1 MSCLKVCLAID
12 KSSNS
17 YKTFSISFVLRF
29 VFAKCRYICDKI
41 RKIFMLRIG
50 LIGCGAWGKYIL
62 RDLKQ
67 LGCEVWVVARSE
79 RSQNHARSF
88 GADKIVSHVNDLD
101 GLAACVIATPTEFR
115 YEYCTTLLNK
125 FPTIPLFVE
134 KPLTNNLAE
143 AQALF
148 ALPNSQNIFVM
159 DKWRYHAGVLKMAS
173 IAKEGVLGKIIG
185 LQLTRVRWG
194 VIHEDAN
201 TAWHL
206 LPHDI
211 AIAYEILGV
220 FPTPIHAQKDITK
233 GQIRG
238 MKANLQ
244 VEKDNIWVHIEVS
257 DRSPIHKVEIKL
269 IGENGIAILG
279 DSYQNAITIYDTNQT
294 DKEVGKTQKEIEFV
308 GNMPLYDEL
317 AAFVGYVKKELP
329 PPKSNIQEAIQNV
342 AIIEQLLKM

>member
-1 MSCLKVCLAID
+1 
-12 KSSNS
+12 
-17 YKTFSISFVLRF
+17 
-29 VFAKCRYICDKI
+29 
-41 RKIFMLRIG
+41 MLRIG

-62 RDLKQ
+62 RDLKL

-79 RSQNHARSF
+79 RSRNHASSF
-88 GADKIVSHVNDLD
+88 GADKIVTNATDLE
-101 GLAACVIATPTEFR
+101 GLAACVIATPTEIR
-115 YEYCTTLLNK
+115 YEYCAMLLNK

-134 KPLTNNLAE
+134 KPLTNNLDE
-143 AQALF
+143 AHALL

-173 IAKEGVLGKIIG
+173 IVKEGVLGKIIG
-185 LQLTRVRWG
+185 LQLTRVSWG
-194 VIHEDAN
+194 LIHEDSN
-201 TAWHL
+201 TVWHL

-220 FPTPIHAQKDITK
+220 FPKPVHAQQDITN
-233 GQIRG
+233 GQVRG
-238 MKANLQ
+238 MKANLLA
-244 VEKDNIWVHIEVS
+244 EKENIWVHIEVS
-257 DRSPIHKVEIKL
+257 DRSPIRKREIKL

-294 DKEVGKTQKEIEFV
+294 DKDVATTQKNIDFV
-308 GNMPLYDEL
+308 ANMPLYDEL

-342 AIIEQLLKM
+342 AIIEKLLKM

>member
-1 MSCLKVCLAID
+1 
-12 KSSNS
+12 
-17 YKTFSISFVLRF
+17 
-29 VFAKCRYICDKI
+29 
-41 RKIFMLRIG
+41 MLRIG

-88 GADKIVSHVNDLD
+88 GADKIVNNVNNLD
-101 GLAACVIATPTEFR
+101 GLAACVIATPTEIR
-115 YEYCTTLLNK
+115 YEYCATLLNK

-134 KPLTNNLAE
+134 KPLSNNLVE
-143 AQALF
+143 AQTLF

-173 IAKEGVLGKIIG
+173 IAKEGVLGKIMG
-185 LQLTRVRWG
+185 LQLTRVSWG
-194 VIHEDAN
+194 LIHEDSN
-201 TAWHL
+201 TVWHL
-206 LPHDI
+206 MPHDI

-220 FPTPIHAQKDITK
+220 FPKPIYAQKDITK

-238 MKANLQ
+238 MKANLLT
-244 VEKDNIWVHIEVS
+244 EKDDIWVHIEVS
-257 DRSPIHKVEIKL
+257 DRSPVRKREIKL
-269 IGENGIAILG
+269 IGEDGIAILG
-279 DSYQNAITIYDTNQT
+279 DSYQNTITIYDTNKT
-294 DKEVGKTQKEIEFV
+294 DREVTNSQKEIEFV
-308 GNMPLYDEL
+308 ANMPLYDEL

-342 AIIEQLLKM
+342 AIIDQLLKM